1 MSKTR
6 KIVWIGMLSA
16 FAYVLMLLDFS
27 VAFFIPSFIKMD
39 FSEVPAL
46 IASFAIG
53 PVSGVIVCLIKNLV
67 HLTVT
72 STGGVGELSNF
83 LLGASFAFTAGMIY
97 KRKKGIKSALIAS
110 LAGAAAMAIVSFPV
124 NLYITYPF
132 YSKLMPIDAIIGAYG
147 AIWKGIDSLW
157 EALLYVSTPFNFIFK
172 GLGNCALTFLVYKRI
187 SPLIKK
193 AK

>member
-1 MSKTR
+1 MTKTR
-6 KIVWIGMLSA
+6 KIVWIGMLTA

-27 VAFFIPSFIKMD
+27 VTFFMPSFIKMD

-46 IASFAIG
+46 IASFAMG
-53 PVSGVIVCLIKNLV
+53 PVAGVLVCLIKNLV

-72 STGGVGELSNF
+72 TTGGVGELSNF
-83 LLGASFAFTAGMIY
+83 LLGAAFTFTAGLIY
-97 KRKKGIKSALIAS
+97 QKKKGIKTALLGS
-110 LAGAAAMAIVSFPV
+110 LAGAASMAIVSFPV
-124 NLYITYPF
+124 NLFITYPF
-132 YSKLMPIDAIIGAYG
+132 YSNFMPTAAIIEAYG

-172 GLGNCALTFLVYKRI
+172 GLGNAALTFLVYKRI

-193 AK
+193 Y